1 MTKHQKQS
9 LLLSILAV
17 ACFVGVGISVGERN
31 ALMAIIFLVASILIV
46 GFGFMLKSKRRKN
59 GTL

>member
-9 LLLSILAV
+9 LLLAILAV
-17 ACFVGVGISVGERN
+17 ICFVGVGFTVAHN
-31 ALMAIIFLVASILIV
+31 ALISGIFFVAAILII

>member
-9 LLLSILAV
+9 LLLAVLAV
-17 ACFVGVGISVGERN
+17 ICFIGVGISVGERS
-31 ALMAIIFLVASILIV
+31 ALMAGVFFIAAIFII

>member
-1 MTKHQKQS
+1 MTKYQKQS
-9 LLLSILAV
+9 LLIAILGV

-31 ALMAIIFLVASILIV
+31 ALLSAIFLVAAIFVI
-46 GFGFMLKSKRRKN
+46 GFGFMLKSKRRKD